1 MVRVFVNGT
10 NVDKALKVMK
20 KKIAKEGILS
30 VLKKKRYYDKPSVAI
45 RKKIAKAERRR
56 RRRLKRM
63 QKYIIS

>member
-1 MVRVFVNGT
+1 MVRVTVNDS
-10 NVDKALKVMK
+10 NIEKALLILK

-30 VLKKKRYYDKPSVAI
+30 VLKNKRYYDKPSIAI

-56 RRRLKRM
+56 RRRMKRM